1 MSDKYAIGRRA
12 LGTCDMCAQVY
23 LLHEL
28 RPEIYNQRPTGFL
41 VCESCWDLD
50 NPQLQIGK
58 YPINDPQ
65 ALRNPRTDTNLI
77 QSRELWGWA
86 PVGNE
91 STQAVCRDGR
101 VYVNGTFNYPV
112 REVSP

>member
-1 MSDKYAIGRRA
+1 MASKFAAGRRA

-28 RPEIYNQRPTGFL
+28 KPEIYNQRPTGFL
-41 VCESCWDLD
+41 VCADCWDLD
-50 NPQLQIGK
+50 QPQLQVGK

-65 ALRNPRTDTNLI
+65 ALRNPRVDTNLL

-86 PVGNE
+86 PVGND
-91 STQAVCRDGR
+91 STNALAKDGN
-101 VYVNGTFNYPV
+101 VQVNGRFQYPN
-112 REVSP
+112 RQESP

>member
-1 MSDKYAIGRRA
+1 MADKFASGRWA

-23 LLHEL
+23 KLREL

-50 NPQLQIGK
+50 NPQLQLGK
-58 YPINDPQ
+58 FPINDPQ
-65 ALRNPRTDTNLI
+65 ALRNPRIDTNLL
-77 QSRELWGWA
+77 QSRELWGWS

-91 STQAVCRDGR
+91 STEIICQDG
-101 VYVNGTFNYPV
+101 VVKVNGDFQYPN
-112 REVSP
+112 RQVSP

>member
-1 MSDKYAIGRRA
+1 MSSKFASGRYA
-12 LGTCDMCAQVY
+12 LGTCDMCAQVF

-28 RPEIYNQRPTGFL
+28 KPEIYNQRPTGFL

-50 NPQLQIGK
+50 QPQLQVGK

-65 ALRNPRTDTNLI
+65 ALRNPRVDTNLSE
-77 QSRELWGWA
+77 SRELWGWR

-91 STQAVCRDGR
+91 STNAEAKDGT
-101 VYVNGTFNYPV
+101 VSVNGQFQYPNRQV
-112 REVSP
+112 NP